1 MSFQHPTSVAGHA
14 GVRQSLAHARVQAF
28 IDAYK
33 REGYRIADID
43 PLDSISVPDIA
54 ELQPQYH
61 ALCDEDV
68 VLSQHRF
75 LDGLGLTSVR
85 DLAHHLGKLYSGPL
99 GVDCSGIRDDSRGQW
114 LLARLAAPD
123 HGAELAGH
131 ERAALLTRLVAAE
144 EWERFLQEEYPLGKR
159 FSLEGC
165 ESLLLLMES
174 LAERASF
181 YQLEK
186 LFFAMPHRGR
196 LNLLVNFMQMPAAEI
211 VAYFDKQKTT
221 PAAAGAVDLPYH
233 LGHQSVRP
241 TAHGQIALLL
251 AHNPSHLESA
261 YPVLLG
267 MVRGAQAQDIHGQV
281 PASVVIHGD
290 AAFCGQGVVMESLK
304 LAQHPGYTVGGTV
317 HVIVNNQIG
326 FTTPN
331 PLDPEN
337 HGYCT
342 DIARVVGAPVLH
354 VNADQP
360 EMVLRAARIAFDYR
374 MQFQSD
380 VVIDLVGYRRWGHS
394 EQDTSTFTQPLLHGF
409 IEKHPTVTARY
420 EQAAQP
426 GMADGWPGL
435 ARARLEARARFQADV
450 VENGAAH
457 AQPVV
462 QPAPVLR
469 ENPGL
474 AELRHFV
481 ERMTTLPEG
490 FAAHAAIGK
499 LITQWQASVTT
510 PQAVCQWT
518 FAENMAYASLLS
530 QGQAVRISGMDVQ
543 RGTFLHRHAVWHAV
557 DAEQGVQREFW
568 PLREVT
574 VDGAALEIINSPLS
588 EEAVVGFEYGFSSQV
603 HGPGLV
609 IWEAQFGDFVNGAQ
623 IMIDQYITSGTG
635 KWGYRSGLTMLLP
648 HGYEGVGPEHSTGYL
663 SRMLLLC
670 AQNNIRVAMPSTSAQ
685 WFHLLRQQALEGAQ
699 PLVVFTPKVVL
710 HGEAGSHSPLSALI
724 EGGFAPFL
732 GDRLALPAAQV
743 RRVVLCSGKVY
754 YDLARG
760 QAEAGDD
767 VTAILSVEQL
777 YPFPAA
783 SLGQVLEG
791 YPALE
796 EVIWVQE
803 EERSQGAWLC
813 VREDIEASLPA
824 TVRLRAVCRDN
835 TASGPTASKSVHHAR
850 QMQLVQEVFPAT
862 PVTTQA

>member
-1 MSFQHPTSVAGHA
+1 MSFQHPTSVTDQA
-14 GVRQSLAHARVQAF
+14 GVRQELAHARVQAF

-43 PLDSISVPDIA
+43 PLGSISVPDIA
-54 ELQPQYH
+54 ELQPQHH
-61 ALCDEDV
+61 ALCDEDI

-75 LDGLGLTSVR
+75 LDGLGLSTVR
-85 DLAHHLGKLYSGPL
+85 DLAHHLSERYCGPL
-99 GVDCSGIRDDSRGQW
+99 GVDCSGMRDDSRRQW
-114 LLARLAAPD
+114 LFARLGAQDHRAEMAA
-123 HGAELAGH
+123 H

-221 PAAAGAVDLPYH
+221 PSAAGAVDLPYH
-233 LGHQSVRP
+233 LGHHSVRA
-241 TAHGQIALLL
+241 TAHGQISLQL

-267 MVRGAQAQDIHGQV
+267 MVRGAQAQDNHGQA

-304 LAQHPGYTVGGTV
+304 LAQHPGYSVGGTV
-317 HVIVNNQIG
+317 HIIVNNQIG

-342 DIARVVGAPVLH
+342 DIARIVGAPVLH

-374 MQFQSD
+374 MQFQAD

-394 EQDTSTFTQPLLHGF
+394 EQDTSTFTQPLLHAF
-409 IEKHPTVTARY
+409 IEKHPTVTALY

-426 GMADGWPGL
+426 GMVDGWPGL
-435 ARARLEARARFQADV
+435 ARARQEARARFKADV
-450 VENGAAH
+450 VAEGAL
-457 AQPVV
+457 
-462 QPAPVLR
+462 PARSEAVPIQGR
-469 ENPGL
+469 RANPGL
-474 AELRHFV
+474 AELRHLV
-481 ERMTTLPEG
+481 QQMTTLPSG
-490 FAAHAAIGK
+490 FEAHAAIGK
-499 LITQWQASVTT
+499 LIAQWQASVTS
-510 PQAVCQWT
+510 PQAACQWT

-530 QGQAVRISGMDVQ
+530 QGHAVRISGMDVQ

-557 DAEQGVQREFW
+557 DAEQGLQREFW
-568 PLREVT
+568 PLREVM
-574 VDGAALEIINSPLS
+574 VEGAALEIINSPLS

-603 HGPGLV
+603 QGPGLV

-670 AQNNIRVAMPSTSAQ
+670 AQNNVRVAMPSTSAQ

-710 HGEAGSHSPLSALI
+710 HGEAASHSPLSALI
-724 EGGFAPFL
+724 EGGFAPL
-732 GDRLALPAAQV
+732 LADRQAHPAAQV

-760 QAEAGDD
+760 RDEAGDEA
-767 VTAILSVEQL
+767 TAILSVEQL
-777 YPFPAA
+777 YPFPTP
-783 SLGQVLEG
+783 SLSQVLAG
-791 YPALE
+791 YAAVE

-803 EERSQGAWLC
+803 EERNQGAWLC
-813 VREDIEASLPA
+813 VREAIEASLPA
-824 TVRLRAVCRDN
+824 AVRLRAVCRDN
-835 TASGPTASKSVHHAR
+835 TASGPTASKSVHYA
-850 QMQLVQEVFPAT
+850 QQLQLVREVFPSRESA
-862 PVTTQA
+862 AGN